1 MIEDVFKLIDDSV
14 TSDKKY
20 ELIYPVLLNF
30 FIDLFKKGF
39 KIIKSN
45 YENQISNLTQDKT
58 LLQSML
64 DKTKDTLE
72 KTQED
77 YEIQVRELKDNKM
90 NLRLEVNL
98 FKIVRGKDR

>member
-20 ELIYPVLLNF
+20 ELIYPILLNF

-39 KIIKSN
+39 KIMKSN
-45 YENQISNLTQDKT
+45 YEDQICILNQDKNV
-58 LLQSML
+58 LQTML

-72 KTQED
+72 KTQEE
-77 YEIQVRELKDNKM
+77 YETQVRELKDNQM

-98 FKIVRGKDR
+98 YNSA